1 MAVAIL
7 CHEKMED
14 DVAYQ
19 ITKYIIEKKSDLV
32 LVHKE
37 AEHISLQ
44 DSSVGSPIPYHPGA
58 IRYFKEKGVTPR

>member
-1 MAVAIL
+1 MVY
-7 CHEKMED
+7 

-19 ITKYIIEKKSDLV
+19 IPTLVIYKKNDLV

-44 DSSVGSPIPYHPGA
+44 SSSVGSPIPYHPGA
-58 IRYFKEKGVTPR
+58 IRYFKEKGVTPK